1 MEYLTYIEYLEMGG
15 SLPETAFDR
24 YNFMAHRIIDHE
36 TFNRV
41 LELEQIP
48 KEVKMLSFELI
59 ELNAKADISAEK
71 VSSESVGSW
80 SKSYKDVSTDEYNSQ
95 TVYLVHTYLS
105 DIYLEDGTPLLY
117 RGC

>member
-1 MEYLTYIEYLEMGG
+1 MEYLTYGEYLVMGG

-24 YNFMAHRIIDHE
+24 YNFMARRIIDHE

-41 LELEQIP
+41 LELTEIP

-59 ELNAKADISAEK
+59 ELNAKADISTEN
-71 VSSESVGSW
+71 VVSESVGSW
-80 SKSYKDVSTDEYNSQ
+80 SKSYKDISSDEYNNQ

-105 DIYLEDGTPLLY
+105 GIYLENGTPLLY